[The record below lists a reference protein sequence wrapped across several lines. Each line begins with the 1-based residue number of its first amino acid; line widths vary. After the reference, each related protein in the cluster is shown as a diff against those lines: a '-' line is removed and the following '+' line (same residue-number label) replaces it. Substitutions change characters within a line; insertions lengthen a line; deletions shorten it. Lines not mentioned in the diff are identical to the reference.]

1 MGKQLA
7 GRSAVVTGS
16 TSGIGL
22 AIARAFAA
30 EGANVMLNGF
40 GDAAAIEKLRAGIEK
55 EFGVKVHYHGADMT
69 QPAQIRDLVAKAESA
84 FGAVDILVNNA
95 GIQHVASIDQFP
107 EERWDAIIAINLSAA
122 FHATKA
128 ALPGMKKRRWGR
140 IVNMASVHGLVAS
153 PNKAAYIAA
162 KHGIVGFTKAAAVET
177 AEEGIRV
184 NAICPGFVHTPL
196 VQTQI
201 EDRARE
207 AGISAERATK
217 EIILAPQPTKEF
229 VTVEQIAATAV
240 FLCSAAA
247 AQVNG
252 ASFTVDGGWTAR

>member
-1 MGKQLA
+1 MKQLQGKA
-7 GRSAVVTGS
+7 AVVTGS

-30 EGANVMLNGF
+30 EGANVMLNGL
-40 GDAAAIEKLRAGIEK
+40 GDAAQIETLRASIEKDY
-55 EFGVKVHYHGADMT
+55 GVKARFHGADMT
-69 QPAQIRDLVAKAESA
+69 KPAEIRDLVAKAESE

-107 EERWDAIIAINLSAA
+107 EERWDAIIAINLSSA

-128 ALPGMKKRRWGR
+128 ALPGMKRRRWGR
-140 IVNMASVHGLVAS
+140 IVNIASAHGLVAS
-153 PNKAAYIAA
+153 PNKSAYVSA
-162 KHGIVGFTKAAAVET
+162 KHGLMGFTKAAAIET

-196 VQTQI
+196 VQKQI

-207 AGISAERATK
+207 AGISEERATK

-229 VTVEQIAATAV
+229 VTVGQIAATAV
-240 FLCSAAA
+240 FLCSEGA

-252 ASFTVDGGWTAR
+252 TSISVDGGWTAR

>member
-1 MGKQLA
+1 MGKELA

-22 AIARAFAA
+22 AIARGFAA

-40 GDAAAIEKLRAGIEK
+40 GDAAQIEKLRAGIET
-55 EFGVKVHYHGADMT
+55 EHGVKARYHAGDMT
-69 QPAQIRDLVAKAESA
+69 KPAEIRDLVAKAESE

-107 EERWDAIIAINLSAA
+107 EERWDAIIAINLSSA

-128 ALPGMKKRRWGR
+128 ALPGMKRRRWGR
-140 IVNMASVHGLVAS
+140 IVNIASAHGLVAS
-153 PNKAAYIAA
+153 PNKSAYISA
-162 KHGIVGFTKAAAVET
+162 KHGLMGFTKAAAIET

-196 VQTQI
+196 VQKQI

-207 AGISAERATK
+207 AGISEERATK

-240 FLCSAAA
+240 FLCSEGA

-252 ASFTVDGGWTAR
+252 TSISVDGGWTAR

>member
-30 EGANVMLNGF
+30 EGANVMLNGL
-40 GDAAAIEKLRAGIEK
+40 GDAAQIEKLRAGIEK
-55 EFGVKVHYHGADMT
+55 DFGVKARFHGADMT
-69 QPAQIRDLVAKAESA
+69 RPAEIRDLVAKAEEVL
-84 FGAVDILVNNA
+84 GAVDILVNNA

-107 EERWDAIIAINLSAA
+107 EDRWDAIIAINLSSA

-128 ALPGMKKRRWGR
+128 ALPGMKRRRWGR
-140 IVNMASVHGLVAS
+140 IVNIASAHGLVAS
-153 PNKAAYIAA
+153 PNKSAYVSA
-162 KHGIVGFTKAAAVET
+162 KHGLMGFTKAAAIET

-196 VQTQI
+196 VQKQI

-207 AGISAERATK
+207 AGISEERAAK
-217 EIILAPQPTKEF
+217 EIILAPQPTREF

-240 FLCSAAA
+240 FLCSEGA

-252 ASFTVDGGWTAR
+252 TSISVDGGWTAR

>member
-1 MGKQLA
+1 MKQLA
-7 GRSAVVTGS
+7 GRAAVVTGS

-30 EGANVMLNGF
+30 EGANVMLNGL
-40 GDAAAIEKLRAGIEK
+40 GDAGAIEKLRAGIEK
-55 EFGVKVHYHGADMT
+55 DFGVKALYHGADMT
-69 QPAQIRDLVAKAESA
+69 KPAEIRALVSQAESS

-95 GIQHVASIDQFP
+95 GIQHVSSIDQFP
-107 EERWDAIIAINLSAA
+107 EERWDAIIAVNLSSA

-128 ALPGMKKRRWGR
+128 VLPGMKRRRWGR
-140 IVNMASVHGLVAS
+140 IVNIASAHGLVAS
-153 PNKAAYIAA
+153 PNKSAYVAA
-162 KHGIVGFTKAAAVET
+162 KHGIVGFTKASAVET

-196 VQTQI
+196 VQKQI

-207 AGISAERATK
+207 AGISEERATK
-217 EIILAPQPTKEF
+217 EIILAPQPTREF

-240 FLCSAAA
+240 FLCSAGA
-247 AQVNG
+247 AQITG
-252 ASFTVDGGWTAR
+252 ASISVDGGWTAR